1 MSRVRCWRAKAETEQ
16 FNAQGKRKRQS
27 LVQSRYPMTAKHIE
41 KRLEQTLMHDEAMQY
56 GLYQYELEE
65 VLDELKSSLAHDKDD
80 YIFAVTE
87 NSGHVAM
94 VLIEKTGH
102 VYINEQAKEKL
113 KALWPVAY
121 ERNMKQ
127 LIPVLAKQLHEG
139 ALPINGVKQG
149 GVWRR
154 RKHWTL

>member
-1 MSRVRCWRAKAETEQ
+1 
-16 FNAQGKRKRQS
+16 
-27 LVQSRYPMTAKHIE
+27 MTAKHIE
-41 KRLEQTLMHDEAMQY
+41 KLLEQTLIHDDAMQY

-65 VLDELKSSLAHDKDD
+65 VLDELKSSLAHDQDD

>member
-1 MSRVRCWRAKAETEQ
+1 M
-16 FNAQGKRKRQS
+16 
-27 LVQSRYPMTAKHIE
+27 
-41 KRLEQTLMHDEAMQY
+41 
-56 GLYQYELEE
+56 
-65 VLDELKSSLAHDKDD
+65 LDELKSSLTHDNDD
-80 YIFAVTE
+80 DIFAVTE

-102 VYINEQAKEKL
+102 VSINAQAREKL
-113 KALWPVAY
+113 KTLWPTTY
-121 ERNMKQ
+121 ERHMQQ

-154 RKHWTL
+154 REHQPFSCMVSRCAFPVAIGMGVSGSQEGVSVVHWRRRRHRRQRD